1 MKVRDVMTADVQACQ
16 PDTDLAAV
24 TKLMWDHDCGFV
36 PVVDRA
42 GTVVGAITD
51 RDICIAAATRGL
63 PPAQIAAFQVMSS
76 PVRACLPS
84 DTITNVLATMKQ
96 FKVRRLPVID
106 ANGLLKGV
114 VSMNDIVLAT
124 EHSKG
129 PALKAIVSTLAAI
142 CEHRTATSAAA

>member
-16 PDTDLAAV
+16 PATDLAAV
-24 TKLMWDHDCGFV
+24 TKVMWDHDCGFV

-76 PVRACLPS
+76 PVRACLP
-84 DTITNVLATMKQ
+84 ATRSRMSWQ
-96 FKVRRLPVID
+96 R
-106 ANGLLKGV
+106 
-114 VSMNDIVLAT
+114 
-124 EHSKG
+124 
-129 PALKAIVSTLAAI
+129 
-142 CEHRTATSAAA
+142 